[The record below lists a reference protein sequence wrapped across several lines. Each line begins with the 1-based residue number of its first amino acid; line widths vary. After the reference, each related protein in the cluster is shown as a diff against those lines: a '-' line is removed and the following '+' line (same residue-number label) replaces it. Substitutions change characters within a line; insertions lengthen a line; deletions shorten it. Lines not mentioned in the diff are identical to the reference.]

1 MVDLGDALEL
11 EEPGE
16 PGTTTLLTEE
26 GWQAVPYE
34 EPGDG
39 WRLLPDGS
47 WESPDRLT
55 RSFPLDTPTG
65 D

>member
-1 MVDLGDALEL
+1 MVEPADALEI
-11 EEPGE
+11 EEAGE
-16 PGTTTLLTEE
+16 PGTTTFLTEE
-26 GWQAVPYE
+26 GWQAGPYE

-47 WESPDRLT
+47 WEAPDGLT
-55 RSFPLDTPTG
+55 RSFPLDAATG